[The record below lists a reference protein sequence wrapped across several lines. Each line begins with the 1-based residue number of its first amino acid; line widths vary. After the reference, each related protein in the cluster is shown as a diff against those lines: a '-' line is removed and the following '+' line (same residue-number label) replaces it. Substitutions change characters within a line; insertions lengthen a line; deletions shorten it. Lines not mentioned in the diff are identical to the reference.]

1 MYFREMRKVNTFY
14 FSLFLLLCLG
24 CNRLHFDNKEYFFIS
39 STSELDRENEL
50 IVNMD
55 SVFVHRFVLKA
66 PYSHYE
72 KLLSDSLR
80 SNNLPDSENGNP
92 FLMLRYTIIDSAKE
106 DIFITD
112 LNVHV
117 SKLYDSIPGDKL
129 PVHEV
134 YTGYLNKSISASKII
149 SKVFSSKDTIRIKA
163 GTTNPLIFMTA
174 DYDLKDHLD
183 DATFLLR
190 TQMTIKYK
198 NAYNMVDLY
207 DTIVRHDR
215 YE

>member
-1 MYFREMRKVNTFY
+1 MKRLSTIFL
-14 FSLFLLLCLG
+14 SLFLLLCLG

-39 STSELDRENEL
+39 STSGLIRENEL

-72 KLLSDSLR
+72 KLLNDSAGIDN
-80 SNNLPDSENGNP
+80 SADSENDNP
-92 FLMLRYTIIDSAKE
+92 ALMLRYAVIDSSNV
-106 DIFITD
+106 DILICD
-112 LNVHV
+112 LNLHLF
-117 SKLYDSIPGDKL
+117 KLYDSIPGDEL
-129 PVHEV
+129 PVHGV
-134 YTGYLNKSISASKII
+134 YTGYLNKSFSSSKIVG
-149 SKVFSSKDTIRIKA
+149 KAFSAKDTIKIKA
-163 GTTNPLIFMTA
+163 GTTKPEIFMTA

-198 NAYNMVDLY
+198 NAYNIVDLY
-207 DTIVRHDR
+207 DTIVKHDR
-215 YE
+215 Y

>member
-1 MYFREMRKVNTFY
+1 MKRLSTIFL
-14 FSLFLLLCLG
+14 SLFLLLCLG

-39 STSELDRENEL
+39 STSGLIRENEL

-72 KLLSDSLR
+72 KLLNDSAGIDN
-80 SNNLPDSENGNP
+80 SADSENDNP
-92 FLMLRYTIIDSAKE
+92 ALMLRYAVIDSSNV
-106 DIFITD
+106 DILICD
-112 LNVHV
+112 LNLHLF
-117 SKLYDSIPGDKL
+117 KLYDSIPGDEL
-129 PVHEV
+129 PIHGV
-134 YTGYLNKSISASKII
+134 YTGYLNKSFSSSKIVG
-149 SKVFSSKDTIRIKA
+149 KAFSAGDTIKIKA
-163 GTTNPLIFMTA
+163 GTTMPEIFMTA

-198 NAYNMVDLY
+198 NAYNIVDLY
-207 DTIVRHDR
+207 DTIVKHDR
-215 YE
+215 Y